1 MQRNCGDMSHRR
13 KNVEI
18 CIWCNDWC
26 HRYKKCL
33 EGNSG
38 CLKCFDHIIIIL
50 SYRYYAFELV
60 VVGNK
65 NNENAKLF
73 NPYDSNNLIN
83 SINALQAGCASEDM
97 IFQTITIR
105 FTVKILQNGGLTF
118 LVSSNFKISNFL

>member
-1 MQRNCGDMSHRR
+1 MQRNRGDMSHRL

-18 CIWCNDWC
+18 CKWCNDWC
-26 HRYKKCL
+26 HRHKKCL

-38 CLKCFDHIIIIL
+38 CLKCLDNMIIIL
-50 SYRYYAFELV
+50 SYRYYAFEL
-60 VVGNK
+60 VGNK